1 MSDDAVATLV
11 FAALALLLVTAG
23 IGQVFWVFLFDEF
36 IGVAN
41 PPADAPPPARFEV
54 VLAPVIPVACPA
66 GHGPVQVM
74 TPGR

>member
-11 FAALALLLVTAG
+11 FAALALLVVTAG
-23 IGQVFWVFLFDEF
+23 MGRVLWVFLFDEF
-36 IGVAN
+36 IGVAT

-54 VLAPVIPVACPA
+54 VLAPVVPMACPA
-66 GHGPVQVM
+66 GCGQVQVM